1 MYTTKQVAAL
11 LGVSPRT
18 VTNLVSRGLLNAS
31 VKFRQNF
38 GYSKEDVDNY
48 LKSRKDE

>member
-48 LKSRKDE
+48 LKIKKDE

>member
-1 MYTTKQVAAL
+1 MYTTKEVAVL

-38 GYSKEDVDNY
+38 GYSQEDVDNY
-48 LKSRKDE
+48 LKIKKDE

>member
-1 MYTTKQVAAL
+1 MYTTKEVAAL

-38 GYSKEDVDNY
+38 GYSQEDVDNY
-48 LKSRKDE
+48 LKKGER

>member
-1 MYTTKQVAAL
+1 MYTTKQVAKM

-38 GYSKEDVDNY
+38 GYSQEDVDNY
-48 LKSRKDE
+48 LKKGKDE